1 MLSIACFSTL
11 SAVGL
16 FLISVGTGGI
26 KPCVAA
32 FGGDQFR
39 LPAQKDLLQHF
50 FSLFYFTINLGGF
63 VGMILTPILRK
74 WVSCFG
80 DDTCYALGFGFPA
93 ALMVLSLRQYLRQLW
108 QTIQFF
114 LYAVVFIMGKPWYR
128 LKTPKENVMLQFFKC
143 TVVRIP

>member
-1 MLSIACFSTL
+1 M
-11 SAVGL
+11 GL
-16 FLISVGTGGI
+16 LLISVGTGGI

-39 LPAQKDLLQHF
+39 LPDQKDLLQHF

-93 ALMVLSLRQYLRQLW
+93 ALMVLSLGRYV
-108 QTIQFF
+108 T
-114 LYAVVFIMGKPWYR
+114 KS
-128 LKTPKENVMLQFFKC
+128 KNVSLTF
-143 TVVRIP
+143 VSR

>member
-1 MLSIACFSTL
+1 MCMGAIPAMEISSITF

-39 LPAQKDLLQHF
+39 LPDQKELLRHF
-50 FSLFYFTINLGGF
+50 FSIFYFTINLGGF

-93 ALMVLSLRQYLRQLW
+93 ALMVLALGNLSLEICSR
-108 QTIQFF
+108 
-114 LYAVVFIMGKPWYR
+114 GK
-128 LKTPKENVMLQFFKC
+128 
-143 TVVRIP
+143 